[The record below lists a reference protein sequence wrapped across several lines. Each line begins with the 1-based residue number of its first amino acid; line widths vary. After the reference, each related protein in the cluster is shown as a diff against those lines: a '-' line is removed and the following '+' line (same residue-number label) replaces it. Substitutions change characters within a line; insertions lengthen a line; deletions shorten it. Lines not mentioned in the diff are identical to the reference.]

1 MIRILFFISLIF
13 IVGFSTKAQIKD
25 SIIRYPVVIQFQSVC
40 CGVPSQ
46 QPLISF
52 IKTFKRNNKVKKITA
67 YRIGPLGK
75 EGEYNVGF
83 KLTELNRTQK
93 KSFLKKIKLLV
104 PKLNDKG
111 IAVVNEMVTIN
122 LKEYP
127 ANVTI
132 ERINY

>member
-1 MIRILFFISLIF
+1 MIRILFFISLCF
-13 IVGFSTKAQIKD
+13 IGISTNAQTKD
-25 SIIRYPVVIQFQSVC
+25 SIIRYPIMIQFQSVC

-83 KLTELNRTQK
+83 KLTELNRAQK
-93 KSFLKKIKLLV
+93 KSFIKKIKLLV

-111 IAVVNEMVTIN
+111 MAVLNEMVTIN
-122 LKEYP
+122 LNEFP
-127 ANVTI
+127 ANVTV

>member
-1 MIRILFFISLIF
+1 MIRILFFISLCF
-13 IVGFSTKAQIKD
+13 IGISTNAQTKD
-25 SIIRYPVVIQFQSVC
+25 SIVRYPIVIQFQSVC

-52 IKTFKRNNKVKKITA
+52 IKTFKRNNKIKKISA

-83 KLTELNRTQK
+83 KLTELNRAQK
-93 KSFLKKIKLLV
+93 KSFIKKIKLLV

-111 IAVVNEMVTIN
+111 MAVLNEMVTIN
-122 LKEYP
+122 LNEYP
-127 ANVTI
+127 ANVTF